1 MKFLLSVV
9 IPVYNCELFIEKA
22 ILSVIIQKEVSEI
35 VVVNDGSTDGSLRIL
50 NKLAQQYP
58 IIKLHHHPNQQN
70 QGRSASR
77 NLGIQKATGNFIA
90 FLDADDYYLENRF
103 LNDKKMFAFDRNCDG
118 VYNAVGFHFYRE
130 ATSHELEK
138 HQIYTVTQKV
148 EPEFLF
154 KSLLYGKCGHFHIN
168 GLTVKKNV
176 FDLTGLFNR
185 ELIVAEDT
193 DIFWKMAIK
202 CRLETGI
209 IDKPLA
215 NRGVHD
221 SNIFDQTDIYK
232 EYTIK
237 MFQKL
242 AVWCSRNKV
251 DFDIIDDLF
260 KWIWLIKF
268 KQNKT
273 LLEDTWYWAK
283 LIFPYPKF
291 LFSILAIKYF
301 PIVRRR
307 RELFS
312 FAYKINTTK

>member
-9 IPVYNCELFIEKA
+9 IPVYNCEQFIEKA
-22 ILSVIIQKEVSEI
+22 ILSVIIQKEVYEI
-35 VVVNDGSTDGSLRIL
+35 VVVNDGSIDGSLEIL
-50 NKLAQQYP
+50 KKLEKQYP
-58 IIKLHHHPNQQN
+58 IVKLHHHPDQQN

-77 NLGIQKATGNFIA
+77 NLGIQMATGNFIA

-103 LNDKKMFAFDRNCDG
+103 LNDKKMFDFDSNCDG

-130 ATSHELEK
+130 ATSYELEK
-138 HQIYTVTQKV
+138 HQIYTVTKKV

-168 GLTVKKNV
+168 GLTVKKCV
-176 FDLTGLFNR
+176 FDRTGLFNK

-202 CRLETGI
+202 CRLKTGI
-209 IDKPLA
+209 INRPLA
-215 NRGVHD
+215 NRGIHD

-242 AVWCSRNKV
+242 AVWCSHNNV
-251 DFDIIDDLF
+251 DFAIIDDLF

-307 RELFS
+307 KEFFS
-312 FAYKINTTK
+312 FVYRN

>member
-1 MKFLLSVV
+1 MSFLLSVV
-9 IPVYNCELFIEKA
+9 IPVYNCEQFIEKA
-22 ILSVIIQKEVSEI
+22 IQSVLSQSEVYEI
-35 VVVNDGSTDGSLRIL
+35 VVINDGSTDDSLKIL
-50 NKLAQQYP
+50 EKLEKKYSL
-58 IIKLHHHPNQQN
+58 IKLYHHPERSN

-77 NLGIQKATGNFIA
+77 NLGIQKANGNFIA

-103 LNDKKMFAFDRNCDG
+103 LNDKIMFQQNTACDG

-130 ATSHELEK
+130 VTPHELEK
-138 HQIYTVTQKV
+138 YQIYTVNKIV

-168 GLTVKKNV
+168 GLTVKKSV
-176 FDLTGLFNR
+176 FDLTGLFNK

-232 EYTIK
+232 EYTII
-237 MFQKL
+237 MFKKL
-242 AVWCSRNKV
+242 AVWCSHNKV
-251 DFDIIDDLF
+251 DFAIMDDLF

-268 KQNKT
+268 KQKKT

-283 LIFPYPKF
+283 LILPYPKF

-307 RELFS
+307 KEFFS
-312 FAYKINTTK
+312 FLYKN